1 MKKLYYIFALAAV
14 TLAASSC
21 ADSYLNREPG
31 GSSITEAQYQ
41 RMDNVTEGTV
51 KGVYTLLYE
60 YGGEHDA
67 FAQRSFDMYGDL
79 LSGDMALKTQNYG
92 WFSTDELGQTYT
104 RRATF
109 WNYYYGIIRICN
121 KALNA
126 IDAQYTEEE
135 IQEAL
140 VNYSDA
146 TEEMMTMLMYTAEI
160 YTMRGWAY
168 AGLSRYFVSPTAGM
182 NDLAVPIYTE
192 QDTKADTILG
202 APRASV
208 GDLYLRIEE
217 DFMQAIQIF
226 EVTDLLGI
234 ERTNKIETNADI
246 ARISLAYSYLNKG
259 DNANAYKWA
268 TEAISKT
275 TATLL
280 PNEEVL
286 TTGFNDIS
294 SNNWIWGKDVTVD
307 NTTSLASFFGQ
318 CDIYSYSYAG
328 AGDVKGI
335 DKNLYDQIQ
344 AWDIRKFWW
353 NNYATSGQKNASTY
367 EYAPDGKFYSA
378 KLPQKLKGDRDWLSD
393 DVYMRLELAYLIA
406 AEAAA
411 RLGDYTNAKN
421 YLFAITDQRV
431 LPTQES
437 VYEDWKNNLSDG
449 DLLATIKHNWRV
461 ELWGEGYALQTFRRY
476 QERVTLGDNHLRS
489 NKELDPSTARV
500 YTFEIPTSEEYYNPY
515 LRIADVKNLHV
526 KN

>member
-1 MKKLYYIFALAAV
+1 
-14 TLAASSC
+14 
-21 ADSYLNREPG
+21 
-31 GSSITEAQYQ
+31 
-41 RMDNVTEGTV
+41 
-51 KGVYTLLYE
+51 
-60 YGGEHDA
+60 
-67 FAQRSFDMYGDL
+67 
-79 LSGDMALKTQNYG
+79 
-92 WFSTDELGQTYT
+92 
-104 RRATF
+104 
-109 WNYYYGIIRICN
+109 
-121 KALNA
+121 
-126 IDAQYTEEE
+126 
-135 IQEAL
+135 
-140 VNYSDA
+140 
-146 TEEMMTMLMYTAEI
+146 
-160 YTMRGWAY
+160 MRPTPI
-168 AGLSRYFVSPTAGM
+168 SRV
-182 NDLAVPIYTE
+182 
-192 QDTKADTILG
+192 
-202 APRASV
+202 
-208 GDLYLRIEE
+208 
-217 DFMQAIQIF
+217 
-226 EVTDLLGI
+226 
-234 ERTNKIETNADI
+234 
-246 ARISLAYSYLNKG
+246 SLAYSYLNKG

-268 TEAISKT
+268 TEAINKT

-378 KLPQKLKGDRDWLSD
+378 KLPQKLNGDRDWLSD

-489 NKELDPSTARV
+489 DKELDPSTARV

-515 LRIADVKNLHV
+515 LRDVKNLHV